1 MKSIRNNVQTLVVVS
16 MITFISIQILPA
28 QNLTPVKMEDKWG
41 FADDAGKVIID
52 AQYLE
57 VEKFADEITGVK
69 IALAKWILIDKTGK
83 QVTDQTYS
91 RIYGFQNG
99 LAIVNPIV
107 QNDFS
112 DHYAFIDNT
121 GKQVSET
128 YQYVGSFSEG
138 MAMVRK
144 NNKFGYIDTTMKLVI
159 PANYDNADDFS
170 EGVAAVNMGGTG
182 ATYPWTIDGG
192 KWGYISKTG
201 DLVIPFQYDWC
212 SKFKDGEAT
221 AELKKK
227 RFKIN
232 MAGEKIQ

>member
-1 MKSIRNNVQTLVVVS
+1 
-16 MITFISIQILPA
+16 
-28 QNLTPVKMEDKWG
+28 
-41 FADDAGKVIID
+41 
-52 AQYLE
+52 
-57 VEKFADEITGVK
+57 
-69 IALAKWILIDKTGK
+69 
-83 QVTDQTYS
+83 
-91 RIYGFQNG
+91 
-99 LAIVNPIV
+99 
-107 QNDFS
+107 
-112 DHYAFIDNT
+112 
-121 GKQVSET
+121 
-128 YQYVGSFSEG
+128 

-192 KWGYISKTG
+192 KWGYISRTG

-212 SKFKDGEAT
+212 SKFTDGVAT